1 MVKNNKT
8 ESKAELEKKIAD
20 LEYKLKSSDKQMS
33 KGSAF
38 VTAILVFLTA
48 LIFCLSI
55 ISFWIR
61 QTIFDTNTWVNK
73 TSAIVANNAVQQDIS
88 TASTQAIFKAVNVDQ
103 YVSDLLPD
111 KAKPLASP
119 ISSSIKSF
127 TVDQVTKL
135 LGSSKFLGFWKDAN
149 KQAHSALIKTIKT
162 ANSKSQESATGEVV
176 YIQKDKVML
185 NIAPVLDNI
194 KGSLASSG
202 LGFVNNIN
210 VSSLNIRIEIAAVN
224 NLPLILF
231 IANTINSLSIWL
243 PFIALALVLITL
255 WQSRNRRKP
264 ILKIAYVS
272 SSLLL
277 MLIIV
282 ISVGDYL
289 FVSNV
294 THQISAISSASAQ
307 VMYST
312 ITNDLMSYLQTA
324 LTVMIIVAIFAYLT
338 GESVPAL
345 RVKNEISS
353 LTKGLAKTPVYRWLS
368 GHGDVIITA
377 SILIS
382 AFFIFV
388 APIKNTAFIITLAVL
403 AGLICLLL
411 IAIKNKK

>member
-1 MVKNNKT
+1 
-8 ESKAELEKKIAD
+8 
-20 LEYKLKSSDKQMS
+20 
-33 KGSAF
+33 
-38 VTAILVFLTA
+38 
-48 LIFCLSI
+48 
-55 ISFWIR
+55 
-61 QTIFDTNTWVNK
+61 
-73 TSAIVANNAVQQDIS
+73 
-88 TASTQAIFKAVNVDQ
+88 
-103 YVSDLLPD
+103 
-111 KAKPLASP
+111 
-119 ISSSIKSF
+119 
-127 TVDQVTKL
+127 
-135 LGSSKFLGFWKDAN
+135 
-149 KQAHSALIKTIKT
+149 
-162 ANSKSQESATGEVV
+162 
-176 YIQKDKVML
+176 
-185 NIAPVLDNI
+185 
-194 KGSLASSG
+194 
-202 LGFVNNIN
+202 VNNIN
-210 VSSLNIRIEIAAVN
+210 VSSLNIRIEIATIN

-255 WQSRNRRKP
+255 WQSRNRRKS

-277 MLIIV
+277 MLMIV

-324 LTVMIIVAIFAYLT
+324 LAVMIIVAIFAYLT

-353 LTKGLAKTPVYRWLS
+353 LTKGLAKTPAYRWLS